1 MYLICNIEG
10 DILDIRC
17 RQSVFKGKQMSVDA
31 DAVKIVDNG
40 GYVVSL
46 RGGTSWFHIY
56 ASSCIQA
63 ETLLCMRRLK
73 AVLKVL

>member
-1 MYLICNIEG
+1 
-10 DILDIRC
+10 
-17 RQSVFKGKQMSVDA
+17 MSVDA

-56 ASSCIQA
+56 ASSRIQA